1 MFPTCFWYWALHNQ
15 TRGFINNIGYSHIPA
30 TKFLNHLSDLGIDN
44 ALGCFGFAPP
54 PPLWQPPKCDRT
66 DNINEIEK
74 IYLPKNEAPISL
86 SKLVTYIFIFL
97 HPESIVFWWFN
108 WDYTQNIL
116 PRRSKAP
123 ELSYAL
129 PHPHFYVIHCMPLI
143 R

>member
-97 HPESIVFWWFN
+97 RPESIVFWWFN
-108 WDYTQNIL
+108 WDIPKIYCHEDRRHPNSPMHYPTLTFMSYT
-116 PRRSKAP
+116 AC
-123 ELSYAL
+123 
-129 PHPHFYVIHCMPLI
+129 H
-143 R
+143 